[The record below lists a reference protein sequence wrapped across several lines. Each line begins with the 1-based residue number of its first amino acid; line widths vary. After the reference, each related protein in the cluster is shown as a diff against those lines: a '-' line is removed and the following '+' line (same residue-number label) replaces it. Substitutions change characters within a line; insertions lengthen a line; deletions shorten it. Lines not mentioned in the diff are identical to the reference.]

1 MVFKEDGGFNYL
13 ETGEGKPIILL
24 HGLMGS
30 IENFGD
36 MVKHISSSHKI
47 YGLDLK
53 LYTTPLSKTSVKT
66 LADYLHSFMSH
77 LKIEKATLLGNSMGG
92 HIALIFSKL
101 YPNMVNGMILTG
113 SSGLYENSM
122 GNTYPRRGDYDYIK
136 RKTEEVF
143 YDPKTATKEL
153 VDSVFEMANN
163 RGSVIRVLA
172 LTNLR

>member
-1 MVFKEDGGFNYL
+1 
-13 ETGEGKPIILL
+13 
-24 HGLMGS
+24 
-30 IENFGD
+30 
-36 MVKHISSSHKI
+36 
-47 YGLDLK
+47 
-53 LYTTPLSKTSVKT
+53 
-66 LADYLHSFMSH
+66 
-77 LKIEKATLLGNSMGG
+77 
-92 HIALIFSKL
+92 
-101 YPNMVNGMILTG
+101 MVNGMILTG

-172 LTNLR
+172 YAKSAIRHNMAKDLPKLNMPSLLIWGKQDQAVSYTHLTLPTK